1 MAAKKDTT
9 VNKTGA
15 SITNCSVVVN
25 NSTAANEHTASAI
38 TALAN
43 AAKANADAL
52 AEMARALKGG
62 NVSSGPGISL
72 TNVRADDT
80 N

>member
-1 MAAKKDTT
+1 MTAKKGTT

-15 SITNCSVVVN
+15 HIANCSVTVN

-38 TALAN
+38 AALAN

-62 NVSSGPGISL
+62 NISSGPGISL
-72 TNVRADDT
+72 SNVRAD
-80 N
+80 NEQ